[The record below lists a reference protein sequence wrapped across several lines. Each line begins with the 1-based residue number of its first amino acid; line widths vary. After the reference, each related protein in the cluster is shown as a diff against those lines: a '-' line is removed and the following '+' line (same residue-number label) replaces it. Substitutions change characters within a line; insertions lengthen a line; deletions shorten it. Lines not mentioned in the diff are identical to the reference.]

1 MSKRSDSIAENMG
14 FDRRRK
20 SILSDHHEGSGGG
33 PNRSHVTLEL
43 PTEQKRDESLGPRDK
58 DGNK

>member
-1 MSKRSDSIAENMG
+1 MG